1 MSGKETLKLLACGDI
16 NIQNRKNPT
25 AVFARVKDILDDA
38 DLRIGNLEMCLS
50 SPDDVITAKHGWTQS
65 DARMVEALTYAG
77 FDAVT
82 TANNVTFPSS
92 AMLRSAEV
100 LDENNIAHTGS
111 GPTLSAAR
119 EPAIIEKGG
128 TRIGMLGYS
137 CIFYPLAHAA
147 SDNEPGVAVVRCA
160 TAYEPHRR
168 ANELP
173 AAPPTV
179 RSWPEPEA
187 LDMVREDVALLREK
201 VDIVITY
208 FHMGVSSQEELTEYQ
223 RVLSHAMIDAGVDI
237 VMGASA
243 HRPQAIEVYRDRVIL
258 YGLGNFAFDW
268 WKVMHRKTGLLA
280 EVTIIDKSIGKVSF
294 RPVQRT
300 DDDDNVVEVV
310 GLDSEQGREIVERV
324 EVLSEEFGTTFART
338 GDSVVVWERNAG

>member
-1 MSGKETLKLLACGDI
+1 MPGTESLKLLACGDI
-16 NIQNRKNPT
+16 NIQNREDPT
-25 AVFARVKDILDDA
+25 AVFARVKDILDAA
-38 DLRIGNLEMCLS
+38 DLRIGNMEMALS
-50 SPDDVITAKHGWTQS
+50 SPDDIITAKHGWTQS
-65 DARMVEALTYAG
+65 DSRMVEALTYAG

-82 TANNVTFPSS
+82 TANNVTFPAK
-92 AMLRSAEV
+92 AMLRSVDV
-100 LDENNIAHTGS
+100 LDENKIAHTGS
-111 GPTLSAAR
+111 GPTLAAAR
-119 EPAIIEKGG
+119 VPAIIEKDG
-128 TRIGMLGYS
+128 TRIGLLGYS
-137 CIFYPLAHAA
+137 CIFYPLAHVA
-147 SDNEPGVAVVRCA
+147 SDTEPGVAVVRCV

-179 RSWPEPEA
+179 RSWPEPES
-187 LDMVREDVALLREK
+187 LDMVREDVAKLRES

-223 RVLSHAMIDAGVDI
+223 RVLSRAMIDAGVDI

-243 HRPQAIEVYRDRVIL
+243 HRPQAIEVYKDRVIL

-280 EVTIIDKSIGKVSF
+280 EVTISDKAIQQVSF

-300 DDDDNVVEVV
+300 DDEANLVEVV
-310 GLDSEQGREIVERV
+310 GVDSVHGREIIERV
-324 EVLSEEFGTTFART
+324 EELSEEFGTTFTRT
-338 GDSVVVWERNAG
+338 GDSVVVWQRKAG